1 MISSTLILYSLL
13 STDNNYYYSVCII
26 LFECHYL
33 ALHFQLS
40 YAIRLNSP
48 RFFRQAIYGKQR
60 SERIAS
66 RGHAIHATRRRTAEA
81 LTWPSVT
88 LHRVTSRDHMAAR
101 RDRAPHLS
109 PSGSAVSTMR
119 VAAATCHPIFRPRAR
134 EGLILRTSFVVTT
147 MFLSCQAFSP
157 KLWCETHLSLAVV
170 LVPRCLYPL
179 GKKMWFNVTFYFISY
194 EDGLISNPLFPPS
207 HALPSLWT

>member
-1 MISSTLILYSLL
+1 MPLSRAALSAFIRDSSQLTAVF
-13 STDNNYYYSVCII
+13 STGNLREAEKRANRVARACDSCDTT
-26 LFECHYL
+26 
-33 ALHFQLS
+33 
-40 YAIRLNSP
+40 NSW
-48 RFFRQAIYGKQR
+48 G
-60 SERIAS
+60 
-66 RGHAIHATRRRTAEA
+66 AT
-81 LTWPSVT
+81 WSSVT

-109 PSGSAVSTMR
+109 PSGSAVPTMR
-119 VAAATCHPIFRPRAR
+119 VAAAICHPIFRPRAR
-134 EGLILRTSFVVTT
+134 EGLILRTFFVVT

-179 GKKMWFNVTFYFISY
+179 GKKNVIQCVTFYFISY
-194 EDGLISNPLFPPS
+194 EDSLISNPLFPPS